1 MKLYILS
8 IVVGVLVGVVYS
20 LLGVRSPAPPVVAL
34 LGLLG
39 MLVGEQL
46 MPLATRV
53 WRRELFVS
61 SSEQVVIPQLF
72 RGKPSGRKSARLAEA
87 EVAAADKTDTHFRP

>member
-46 MPLATRV
+46 MPLATSV
-53 WRRELFVS
+53 WRGELFAS
-61 SSEQVVIPQLF
+61 SSEKVVIPQLF
-72 RGKPSGRKSARLAEA
+72 QGKPSRQKSAGLAEA
-87 EVAAADKTDTHFRP
+87 EVAAADKIEE